1 MIFNYKK
8 QEGFSL
14 LELMVVMAIIGIIA
28 AFAYPSYTQ
37 TVVKTRRNTAK
48 SCLAEY
54 AHFMERFYTANLRYD
69 KDDAGTAI
77 TIPTLGCATESKLN
91 DYYTFSVDDLAA
103 KTFTAKATPIGS
115 QLRDDTKC
123 ATLSLDHTGKRMTSV
138 SGNTA
143 VCW

>member
-1 MIFNYKK
+1 M
-8 QEGFSL
+8 
-14 LELMVVMAIIGIIA
+14 ELMTVMAIIGIIA

-37 TVVKTRRNTAK
+37 TIVKTRRNTAK

-54 AHFMERFYTANLRYD
+54 VHFMERFYTANLRYD
-69 KDDAGTAI
+69 KDENGNAI
-77 TIPTLGCATESKLN
+77 TIPNLGCTTESQLN
-91 DYYTFSVDDLAA
+91 NYYTFSIDDLMA

-123 ATLSLDHTGKRMTSV
+123 ATLSLDQSGKRMTSV

>member
-8 QEGFSL
+8 QTGFSL

-77 TIPTLGCATESKLN
+77 TIPTLG
-91 DYYTFSVDDLAA
+91 
-103 KTFTAKATPIGS
+103 
-115 QLRDDTKC
+115 
-123 ATLSLDHTGKRMTSV
+123 
-138 SGNTA
+138 
-143 VCW
+143 

>member
-1 MIFNYKK
+1 MVFNYKK
-8 QEGFSL
+8 QQGFSL
-14 LELMVVMAIIGIIA
+14 IELLTVMAVIGIIA

-37 TVVKTRRNTAK
+37 TIVKTRRNTAK

-69 KDDAGTAI
+69 KDDGGNAI

-91 DYYTFSVDDLAA
+91 EYYTFSVDDLAA

-115 QLRDDTKC
+115 QLQDDTKC
-123 ATLSLDHTGKRMTSV
+123 ATLSLDQSGKRMTSV

>member
-1 MIFNYKK
+1 MRHYYKK
-8 QEGFSL
+8 QGGFSL
-14 LELMVVMAIIGIIA
+14 VELMVVMAIIGIIA

-69 KDDAGTAI
+69 KDDNGNALSF
-77 TIPTLGCATESKLN
+77 PTLGCATESKLN
-91 DYYTFSVDDLAA
+91 DYYTFSIEDLAA
-103 KTFTAKATPIGS
+103 KTFTVKATPLAS
-115 QLRDDTKC
+115 QLRGDTKC
-123 ATLSLDHTGKRMTSV
+123 ATLSLDQSGKRMTSV

>member
-1 MIFNYKK
+1 
-8 QEGFSL
+8 
-14 LELMVVMAIIGIIA
+14 MVVMAIIGIIA
-28 AFAYPSYTQ
+28 AIAYPSYTQ

-69 KDDAGTAI
+69 KDDAGNAI

-91 DYYTFSVDDLAA
+91 AYYTFSVDDLAA